1 MAQFSVNGLDDLMD
15 DLLAIEELPDETA
28 EKMLAAEAEVVEEA
42 QVYTGMKMG
51 VYRTGETLRSITHGK
66 MKRGKDGGRSM
77 YVYPQG
83 TNENGDRNAEVAFIN
98 EYGAPE
104 RGIEPRP
111 FIRTANESAA
121 DAAVNAAADVYDEFL
136 KSQNL

>member
-1 MAQFSVNGLDDLMD
+1 MAQFSVNGLDDLME

-28 EKMLAAEAEVVEEA
+28 EKMLTAEAEVVEEA

-66 MKRGKDGGRSM
+66 MKRGKDGDRSM

-98 EYGAPE
+98 EYGAPA

-121 DAAVNAAADVYDEFL
+121 DTAVNAVADVYDEFL
-136 KSQNL
+136 KAQNL

>member
-51 VYRTGETLRSITHGK
+51 VYRTGETLHSITHGK

-77 YVYPQG
+77 YCIPRG
-83 TNENGDRNAEVAFIN
+83 PMRTGIAMREVAFIN

-121 DAAVNAAADVYDEFL
+121 DAAANAAADVYDEFL

>member
-1 MAQFSVNGLDDLMD
+1 MAQFSVNGLDDLME

-28 EKMLAAEAEVVEEA
+28 EKMLTAEAEVVEEA
-42 QVYTGMKMG
+42 QVSTGMNMG

-66 MKRGKDGGRSM
+66 MKRGKDGDRSM

-98 EYGAPE
+98 EYGAPA

-121 DAAVNAAADVYDEFL
+121 DTAVNAVADVYDEFL
-136 KSQNL
+136 KAQNL